1 MLIRVFIKRQVQSEN
16 EKIVYGLLKDLRAVA
31 MQQQGYIS
39 GETLIRA
46 DDPQKIIVIS
56 TWHDMDAWN
65 DWKESGQRK
74 KIDSILEKLQVEPT
88 DYEVYVY
95 SKYRMAV
102 KTGFKAHP
110 DDEHLDQ

>member
-1 MLIRVFIKRQVQSEN
+1 MLVRVFIKRQIVAEN
-16 EKIVYGLLKDLRAVA
+16 EKVVYGLLKELRAYA

-56 TWHDMDAWN
+56 TWHSIDNWN
-65 DWKESGQRK
+65 SWRDSEQRK
-74 KIDSILEKLQVEPT
+74 KIDAILEKLQVEPT
-88 DYEVYVY
+88 AYEVYVY

-102 KTGFKAHP
+102 KTGFKLHP
-110 DDEHLDQ
+110 DDEYLDR

>member
-1 MLIRVFIKRQVQSEN
+1 MLVRIFIKRQIKAEN
-16 EKIVYGLLKDLRAVA
+16 EMVVYGLLKELRADA

-39 GETLIRA
+39 GETMIRV

-56 TWHDMDAWN
+56 TWHSMDNWN
-65 DWKESGQRK
+65 SWRDSEQRK
-74 KIDSILEKLQVEPT
+74 KIDAILEKLQVAPT
-88 DYEVYVY
+88 AYEVYVY

-110 DDEHLDQ
+110 DDEYLDR